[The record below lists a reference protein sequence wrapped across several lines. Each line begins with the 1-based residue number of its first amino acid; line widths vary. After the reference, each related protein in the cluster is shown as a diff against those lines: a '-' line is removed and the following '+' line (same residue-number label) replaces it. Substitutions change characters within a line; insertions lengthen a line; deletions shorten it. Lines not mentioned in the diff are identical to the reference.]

1 MKIIKDKDEK
11 IKISKSIL
19 VTLTKLLN
27 NFISILFIFS
37 IFTFLLYLI
46 GNYQVFLDKTQLII
60 LKVLL
65 ITSQTS
71 LIMSIVGIIIMLIKF
86 LLFKFSVK
94 KLINILYYFLPII
107 TSTIFIIYSSLINQ
121 LYHGI

>member
-1 MKIIKDKDEK
+1 MKNIKDKDEK